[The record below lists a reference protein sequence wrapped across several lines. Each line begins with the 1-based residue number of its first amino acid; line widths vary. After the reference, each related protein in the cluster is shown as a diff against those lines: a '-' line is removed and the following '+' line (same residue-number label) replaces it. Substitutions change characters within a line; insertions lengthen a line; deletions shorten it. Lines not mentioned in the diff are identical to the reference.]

1 MAAHGLGDAT
11 ILGLSDVGEDDTLT
25 DTLVQMFPD
34 TFGPKVITFTT
45 VISDYYK

>member
-1 MAAHGLGDAT
+1 MAAHGLGTT

-34 TFGPKVITFTT
+34 TFGPR
-45 VISDYYK
+45 